1 MGGYLINF
9 GLVICGELRVC
20 WVFCRFR
27 GAVRNLVY
35 GAVTGGIGGGA
46 SSVVKPQEIVESK
59 VRWFG
64 VFVVA

>member
-1 MGGYLINF
+1 M
-9 GLVICGELRVC
+9 
-20 WVFCRFR
+20 
-27 GAVRNLVY
+27 RNLVY

-64 VFVVA
+64 SFVVSCMSS

>member
-1 MGGYLINF
+1 M
-9 GLVICGELRVC
+9 
-20 WVFCRFR
+20 WFCRFR

-59 VRWFG
+59 VRGFG
-64 VFVVA
+64 FMSWMNIVVLKLWS